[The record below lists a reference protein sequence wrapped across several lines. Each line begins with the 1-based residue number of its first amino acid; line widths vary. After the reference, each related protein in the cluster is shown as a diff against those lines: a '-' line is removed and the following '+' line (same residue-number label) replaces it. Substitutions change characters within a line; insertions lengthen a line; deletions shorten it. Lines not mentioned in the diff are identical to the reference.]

1 MPCGA
6 TVAAPPRWLQA
17 GFRAALTGTPE
28 LVTHQQQWLP
38 WDMGWKPHQTAN
50 DQACLKPTS
59 LSCHCTAMALE
70 VTPAVWFP
78 RWLPGTGHSPPTAK
92 DMRAVCRGGF
102 TVPSPA
108 PLSLNRNRHRVQ
120 LYT

>member
-6 TVAAPPRWLQA
+6 TVTAPPRWLQA

-28 LVTHQQQWLP
+28 LVTHQQRWLP

-70 VTPAVWFP
+70 VTPAV
-78 RWLPGTGHSPPTAK
+78 
-92 DMRAVCRGGF
+92 
-102 TVPSPA
+102 
-108 PLSLNRNRHRVQ
+108 
-120 LYT
+120 